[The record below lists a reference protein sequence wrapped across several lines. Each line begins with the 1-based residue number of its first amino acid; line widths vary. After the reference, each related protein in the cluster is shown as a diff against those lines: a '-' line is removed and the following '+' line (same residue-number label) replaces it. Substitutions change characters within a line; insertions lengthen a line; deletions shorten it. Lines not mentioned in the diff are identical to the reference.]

1 MSLDMNWLD
10 ELDED
15 ELEVDPLEDDG
26 LGDEAVPLE
35 HIEFSDDGLDMPG
48 AELEPEEVAD
58 EGGVDVVVQYFQES
72 ARHHLLSAGQE
83 KELALA
89 VERGRLAE
97 KKLAHPRRAL
107 SETIRR
113 QLRRE
118 IWQALAAREAL
129 ARSNARLVISIAK
142 RYQHLGLPLM
152 DLIQEGNIGL
162 LRAIER
168 FEPSR
173 GLRLSTYATW
183 WVR

>member
-107 SETIRR
+107 SETDPRFRPPLPAGGASVLGGFVAEIRTAFHGPLICN
-113 QLRRE
+113 Q
-118 IWQALAAREAL
+118 
-129 ARSNARLVISIAK
+129 RS
-142 RYQHLGLPLM
+142 
-152 DLIQEGNIGL
+152 
-162 LRAIER
+162 
-168 FEPSR
+168 SR
-173 GLRLSTYATW
+173 
-183 WVR
+183 